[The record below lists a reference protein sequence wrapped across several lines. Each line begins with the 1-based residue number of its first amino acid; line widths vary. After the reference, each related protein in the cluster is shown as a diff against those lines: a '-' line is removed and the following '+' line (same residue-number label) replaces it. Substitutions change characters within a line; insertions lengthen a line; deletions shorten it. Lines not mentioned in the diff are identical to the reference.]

1 MTGKWDRRF
10 LRVAK
15 EVASW
20 SKDPSK
26 QIGAV
31 YVSGDRRILATGYN
45 GFPRG
50 IEDSD
55 YRYEDRETKY
65 KFVAHA
71 EMNGIYNAT
80 YNGQSLKDS
89 TCYVWGLPVC
99 SECAK
104 GLIQVGVTRV
114 VMSANEIPDNWRDSF
129 SESTRMFRE
138 VGIEWRFILPNE
150 VSEKVSYIL

>member
-1 MTGKWDRRF
+1 MSEKWDKRF

-15 EVASW
+15 EVSSW

-26 QIGAV
+26 QIGTV
-31 YVSGDRRILATGYN
+31 FVSNDKRILATGYN

-50 IEDSD
+50 ISD
-55 YRYEDRETKY
+55 HAERYEDRDIKY
-65 KFVAHA
+65 QFVAHA

-89 TCYVWGLPVC
+89 ICYVYGLPVC

-104 GLIQVGVTRV
+104 GLIQVGVSRV
-114 VMSANEIPDNWRDSF
+114 VMTLPDTVPQNWNASF
-129 SESTRMFRE
+129 LQSQEMFME
-138 VGIEWRFILPNE
+138 VGIDWSFLSIE
-150 VSEKVSYIL
+150 